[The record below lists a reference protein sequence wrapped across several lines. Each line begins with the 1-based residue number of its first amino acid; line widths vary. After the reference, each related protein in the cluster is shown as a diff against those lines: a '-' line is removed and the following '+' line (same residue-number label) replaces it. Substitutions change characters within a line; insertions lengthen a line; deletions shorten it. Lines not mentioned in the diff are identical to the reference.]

1 MNLDEYLNE
10 NLDDILDNP
19 EKYIS
24 SNKTIVSNKA
34 IVSNKKVSIDEFNND
49 IIEIEKNV
57 KQTEEKSFI
66 DDMDEKEYL
75 EYNYEYFDNSNEYY
89 DINCEDSEI
98 YDDIDDNDIDD
109 NDIDDN
115 TNNDNKKQYA
125 NYQSLISNEKIIE
138 EATEDDYEDD
148 IIDELY
154 EKMHKSLHPTNDN
167 NDINKQCETSN
178 KSIQELLSKSEEL
191 VNSNSNT
198 NSYDNGEYFF
208 NLMNIFMKYYNNK
221 FDKIEHFF
229 SNIKDLDKGTT
240 NQMELFFDSIIEF
253 KMFCECMEMSS
264 DKAMEH
270 IYKETEPEKISKLFE
285 KWDKQIY
292 LFEYEELKMISP
304 CLIICLNYIYEKN
317 ILESE
322 WNIYNLRDN

>member
-19 EKYIS
+19 DKYIS
-24 SNKTIVSNKA
+24 SNKV
-34 IVSNKKVSIDEFNND
+34 IVSNKKVSINEFNND
-49 IIEIEKNV
+49 IIEIDKIV
-57 KQTEEKSFI
+57 KQTEENSFI

-75 EYNYEYFDNSNEYY
+75 EYNQEYFDNSNEYY
-89 DINCEDSEI
+89 DINCDM
-98 YDDIDDNDIDD
+98 DDDNIDNDIHHNNINDD
-109 NDIDDN
+109 I
-115 TNNDNKKQYA
+115 NNDNKKQYT

-138 EATEDDYEDD
+138 EPTEDDYEDD

-154 EKMHKSLHPTNDN
+154 EKMHKSLHPS
-167 NDINKQCETSN
+167 NDINDIGKQCETSN

-191 VNSNSNT
+191 VNSNSNSNS

-253 KMFCECMEMSS
+253 KMFCECMEIST

-270 IYKETEPEKISKLFE
+270 LYKETEPEKISKLFE

-292 LFEYEELKMISP
+292 LFEFEEHKMISP
-304 CLIICLNYIYEKN
+304 SLIICLNYIYEKN
-317 ILESE
+317 ILEAD